1 MPEYPDV
8 EVYRRA
14 LTARIV
20 GARLQRFGIAAAHLL
35 RSVTPAPEA
44 LVGRAAERVQ
54 RIGKQIV
61 LRFEDG
67 YFCAIHLAVAGR
79 FFWTPSPSA
88 SKPTRLS
95 PRGNIAVWSFARTQA
110 VSQAG
115 TRPATRTGDL
125 RLTERSRKKRAAIR
139 LGRGEDQ
146 LRALDWGGL
155 EVPGSTFEDFAARL
169 TATNRTLK
177 RALTEPA
184 RFSGI
189 GNAYSDEILH
199 RARLSPMKRGSG
211 LKPEE
216 ARRLH
221 AAAAS
226 VLEEWKEKLMRETG
240 RRFPTGVTAFRPGMA
255 VHGRYGQP
263 CPDCDSIVRRVRRA
277 ENEFNYCPECQTGG
291 RLLADRVM
299 SRLLRRKWPRT
310 VQAEAARRR
319 ALLEIPDPDGDG

>member
-14 LTARIV
+14 LATRIV
-20 GARLQRFGIAAAHLL
+20 GAHLL
-35 RSVTPAPEA
+35 RSVTPAPET
-44 LVGRAAERVQ
+44 LVGRAAEGVE

-61 LRFEDG
+61 LRFEG
-67 YFCAIHLAVAGR
+67 GFFCAVHLAVAGR
-79 FFWTPSPSA
+79 FFWTPNPPA
-88 SKPTRLS
+88 AKPTRLS
-95 PRGNIAVWSFARTQA
+95 PKGNLAVWSFA
-110 VSQAG
+110 G
-115 TRPATRTGDL
+115 TETGAETTTGDL

-139 LGRGEDQ
+139 LGQGEDQ
-146 LRALDWGGL
+146 LRALDRGGL
-155 EVPGSTFEDFAARL
+155 EVPGSSFEDFAARI

-211 LKPEE
+211 LKPKE

-221 AAAAS
+221 AAAVS
-226 VLEEWKEKLMRETG
+226 VLEEWKSRLMRETG
-240 RRFPTGVTAFRPGMA
+240 PRFPTGVTAFRPGMA
-255 VHGRYGQP
+255 VHGRYGKS
-263 CPDCDSIVRRVRRA
+263 CPDCGSVVRRVRRA
-277 ENEFNYCPECQTGG
+277 ENEFNYCPACQTGG
-291 RLLADRVM
+291 RLLADRAM

-319 ALLEIPDPDGDG
+319 ALLDPRQPDGEN